1 MIGIFDS
8 WSGGLT
14 FLAAM
19 KHRFPEWS
27 YLYYADYEH
36 CPFGER
42 SPEEIQELT
51 IAGVQKLFDA
61 GATIVILACN
71 TASAWTLRKLQ
82 TEVFP
87 DKKILG
93 VTIPWAEKAIE
104 LGLKNI
110 AVFATQQTVKSR
122 AYAQR
127 ARILDE
133 EISVQEI
140 AFSGDLVRDIES
152 LLPVHNCHSE
162 DDFSELMKLYDSHWW
177 NCESHEWQVLTDK
190 YFWDMLSVLEKNT
203 QGIILGCT
211 HYSYLRRPLQRL
223 FPDTVLI
230 DPSEESATRLYSY
243 LIARDDLFSQIQ
255 KTGQIKFL

>member
-42 SPEEIQELT
+42 PPEEIQALT

-61 GATIVILACN
+61 GADIVILACN

-82 TEVFP
+82 TEIFP

-93 VTIPWAEKAIE
+93 VTIPGAEKVVE
-104 LGLKNI
+104 LGYKYVT
-110 AVFATQQTVKSR
+110 VFATQQTVKSR

-127 ARILDE
+127 ARILDA

-140 AFSGDLVRDIES
+140 ALSGDLVRDIES
-152 LLPVHNCHSE
+152 LLPVHHCQNVE
-162 DDFSELMKLYDSHWW
+162 DFQELMKLYAADGWD
-177 NCESHEWQVLTDK
+177 CADERWQQLTDT
-190 YFWDMLSVLEKNT
+190 YFSPIRSLIDNQS
-203 QGIILGCT
+203 QAIILGCT
-211 HYSYLRRPLQRL
+211 HYSYLRKPLQLL
-223 FPDTVLI
+223 FPEMPLI
-230 DPSEESATRLYSY
+230 DPSEESALRLANY
-243 LIARDDLFSQIQ
+243 LLQKPDILLQIQ
-255 KTGQIKFL
+255 KTGEIKFL

>member
-42 SPEEIQELT
+42 PPEEIQALT

-61 GATIVILACN
+61 GAGIVILACN

-93 VTIPWAEKAIE
+93 VTIPGAEKVVE
-104 LGLKNI
+104 LGFKYVT
-110 AVFATQQTVKSR
+110 VFATQQTVKSR

-127 ARILDE
+127 ARILDA

-152 LLPVHNCHSE
+152 LLPVHHCHDE
-162 DDFSELMKLYDSHWW
+162 WDFSELMKLYGPDGWD
-177 NCESHEWQVLTDK
+177 CADERWQHLTDT
-190 YFWDMLSVLEKNT
+190 YFSPIRSSIDNQS
-203 QGIILGCT
+203 QAIILGCT
-211 HYSYLRRPLQRL
+211 HYSYLRKPLQII
-223 FPDTVLI
+223 FPDMILI
-230 DPSEESATRLYSY
+230 DPSEESALRLADY
-243 LIARDDLFSQIQ
+243 LSQKPDILSQIQ
-255 KTGQIKFL
+255 KTGEIKFL